1 MIQEKDQKISAIP
14 NPTAPI
20 TADVKNK

>member
-20 TADVKNK
+20 TADVTTK